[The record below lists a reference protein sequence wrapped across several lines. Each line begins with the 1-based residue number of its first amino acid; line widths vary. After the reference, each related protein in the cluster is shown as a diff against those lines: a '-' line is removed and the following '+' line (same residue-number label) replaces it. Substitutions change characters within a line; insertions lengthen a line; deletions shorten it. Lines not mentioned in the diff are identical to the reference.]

1 MAKRLREGLK
11 FRPTDQELIND
22 YLFNKIIG
30 KELPFEGIILE
41 RDVYDQ
47 HVLSEIFR
55 SWVKDKNGDVSE
67 DTQSYFFTR
76 LKKKTANGET
86 YCRKVGNGTW
96 RSQYSRVINA
106 DEYDNESIPIGIKRS
121 LEYIDSGSVQHKN
134 WIIMEFSLAGVS
146 LEHPLSS
153 KDYVICRLQKSRGG
167 KHGDQATPSGCFNNK
182 RIKLPSKQNQQM
194 ENQQTESAPL
204 VDEQVGLIKGEAGV
218 QTLEQI
224 MQYLL
229 EPDSSMVDGERVV
242 ATVTLATPLPSS
254 GHYDVLDSTL
264 PFDSMPPLMEAKPA
278 PTVDEDGGYPSGE
291 NEVRMQPSV
300 PDQSLPSSNPEHAVL
315 DYIHSLAS
323 APEATA
329 IENDVGIL
337 EQPSI
342 LPPKSLPADS
352 PGHAISNSIIPSAM
366 PTSTVEPSYEM
377 GDNKSWVESFSEDLL
392 SMQHDLPWEEREEE
406 SELLVFSNP
415 TYDWRFG

>member
-22 YLFNKIIG
+22 YLFNKIVG

-41 RDVYDQ
+41 RDIYDQ

-55 SWVKDKNGDVSE
+55 SWVDEDEDGDVSR

-76 LKKKTANGET
+76 LKKKTSNGET
-86 YCRKVGNGTW
+86 YCRTVGNGTW

-106 DEYDNESIPIGIKRS
+106 DEYDDESIPIGVKRS

-134 WIIMEFSLAGVS
+134 WTIMEFSLAGVS

-153 KDYVICRLQKSRGG
+153 KDYVICRLQKSRGW
-167 KHGDQATPSGCFNNK
+167 KHGDDAPMNTPSGCFNNK
-182 RIKLPSKQNQQM
+182 RIKLPSKQNQQ
-194 ENQQTESAPL
+194 TESTPL
-204 VDEQVGLIKGEAGV
+204 VDEQVGLINEEAGV

-229 EPDSSMVDGERVV
+229 EPDSSMVDADVENVERIMQY
-242 ATVTLATPLPSS
+242 LLESDSPL
-254 GHYDVLDSTL
+254 
-264 PFDSMPPLMEAKPA
+264 DSMPPLMEAKPA
-278 PTVDEDGGYPSGE
+278 PTVDEDSGHLSGE
-291 NEVRMQPSV
+291 NEVRIRPSIN
-300 PDQSLPSSNPEHAVL
+300 DQSLPSSNPEYEVL

-323 APEATA
+323 APEVTA

-342 LPPKSLPADS
+342 PPPESLPADS
-352 PGHAISNSIIPSAM
+352 HGHAILNFVIPLAM
-366 PTSTVEPSYEM
+366 PAPTVEP
-377 GDNKSWVESFSEDLL
+377 SWVESFSEDLL
-392 SMQHDLPWEEREEE
+392 S
-406 SELLVFSNP
+406 V
-415 TYDWRFG
+415 